1 MISILSDFF
10 SSLARCLGIFRI
22 SKIKCI
28 RWRLSAEST
37 LLSFNRIKRNF
48 KRVILPV
55 PDQLSKTRKRALFK
69 IICIFIHYFRFV
81 IFPFVPFIGTVSNQS
96 PDNFNVH
103 LYHRIERKRCMR
115 QKAVNITNNNSKIRA
130 TDMAGNEKIRLF
142 FLRSCVLGSNFRKPF
157 SGR

>member
-37 LLSFNRIKRNF
+37 LLSINRIKRNF

-69 IICIFIHYFRFV
+69 IICIFIYYFRFV
-81 IFPFVPFIGTVSNQS
+81 IFPFVPFIETPARYQ
-96 PDNFNVH
+96 
-103 LYHRIERKRCMR
+103 
-115 QKAVNITNNNSKIRA
+115 TNLQIISMYIY
-130 TDMAGNEKIRLF
+130 TTESNEKGVCDKKR
-142 FLRSCVLGSNFRKPF
+142 
-157 SGR
+157 